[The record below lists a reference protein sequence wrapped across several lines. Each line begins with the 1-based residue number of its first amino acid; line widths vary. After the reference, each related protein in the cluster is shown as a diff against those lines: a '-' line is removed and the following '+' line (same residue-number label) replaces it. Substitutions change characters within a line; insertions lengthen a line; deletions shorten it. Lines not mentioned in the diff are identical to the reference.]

1 MQNSS
6 QLVAPK
12 VSEGL
17 EMTGQVEA
25 ATLDALTPMV
35 QRAEKL
41 SLLLLLIERATSIA
55 VVRDFLK
62 SRGLQHSAGSWED
75 LRTKRVLPAYD
86 EGKISLADLQEL
98 LRSTEGYGRQHVF
111 LFKCPEDR
119 AALLLADDRI
129 QRVLAENNISEVG
142 FDPLVVDLP
151 EQPTF
156 VDVRT
161 AVIDGVKSVSIKEIE
176 KRTSKKL
183 TSQVDDTAA
192 MTLTKV
198 YRYEHQRAINVA
210 RLWANGLLE
219 VRIASR
225 DNSTQYKDDLNQLFY
240 RLRSI
245 FPRSEFKDVSLGDL
259 KKNLWEKR
267 AELQG
272 LVKFSTYTLRDD
284 EGMTLRANTAVTTD
298 DLAGSER
305 IAKSLAEFD
314 TDSAYCSDSN
324 VYFKIVAGEETLKE
338 IHVLLNGE
346 DNEFAVTAAITEEEY
361 EFVLRQVLEHN

>member
-1 MQNSS
+1 
-6 QLVAPK
+6 
-12 VSEGL
+12 
-17 EMTGQVEA
+17 MTGQVEI

-41 SLLLLLIERATSIA
+41 SLLFSLIERATSIA

-62 SRGLQHSAGSWED
+62 SRGLQHSAGSWEE

-86 EGKISLADLQEL
+86 EGKISLADLHEL

-151 EQPTF
+151 EQPTL

-161 AVIDGVKSVSIKEIE
+161 AVINGVKTVSIKEIE

-183 TSQVDDTAA
+183 TSQVDDTTA

-198 YRYEHQRAINVA
+198 YSYENQRVINVA

-225 DNSTQYKDDLNQLFY
+225 DNSTQYKDDLNKLCY

-245 FPRSEFKDVSLGDL
+245 FPRSEFKDISLGAL

-267 AELQG
+267 VELQG

-284 EGMTLRANTAVTTD
+284 EGMTLRANTAVNTD

-314 TDSAYCSDSN
+314 AGSTYCSDSN
-324 VYFKIVAGEETLKE
+324 VYFKIVERDETLKE

-346 DNEFAVTAAITEEEY
+346 INEFAVTAAITEEEY

>member
-1 MQNSS
+1 
-6 QLVAPK
+6 
-12 VSEGL
+12 
-17 EMTGQVEA
+17 MTGQVEA

-62 SRGLQHSAGSWED
+62 SRGLQHSAGSWEE
-75 LRTKRVLPAYD
+75 LRTKRVIPAYD
-86 EGKISLADLQEL
+86 EGRISLADLQDL
-98 LRSTEGYGRQHVF
+98 LRRTEGYGRQHVF
-111 LFKCPEDR
+111 LFKCPPDR
-119 AALLLADDRI
+119 AALLLSDDRML
-129 QRVLAENNISEVG
+129 RVLTEKNISEVG

-151 EQPTF
+151 ENPTF
-156 VDVRT
+156 VDVRAT
-161 AVIDGVKSVSIKEIE
+161 VIDGVKSVSIKEIE

-183 TSQVDDTAA
+183 TSQVNDAAA

-198 YRYEHQRAINVA
+198 YSYEHQRAINVA

-225 DNSTQYKDDLNQLFY
+225 DNSTQYKDDLNSLFY
-240 RLRSI
+240 RMRSI
-245 FPRSEFKDVSLGDL
+245 FPRDEFKDVSLGNL

-284 EGMTLRANTAVTTD
+284 EGMTLRANTAVNTD

-314 TDSAYCSDSN
+314 ADSTYCSDSN
-324 VYFKIVAGEETLKE
+324 VYFKITEGDVILKE

>member
-1 MQNSS
+1 
-6 QLVAPK
+6 
-12 VSEGL
+12 
-17 EMTGQVEA
+17 MTGQVKA

-75 LRTKRVLPAYD
+75 LRTKRILPAYD

-98 LRSTEGYGRQHVF
+98 LRRTEGYGRQHVF
-111 LFKCPEDR
+111 LFRCPADR
-119 AALLLADDRI
+119 AALLLADDRM
-129 QRVLAENNISEVG
+129 QRVLNENNISDVG

-151 EQPTF
+151 DQPTF

-161 AVIDGVKSVSIKEIE
+161 AVIGGVKSVSIKEIE

-183 TSQVDDTAA
+183 TSEVNDAAA

-198 YRYEHQRAINVA
+198 YSYEHQRVINLV

-225 DNSTQYKDDLNQLFY
+225 DNSTKYKDDLGQFFY

-245 FPRSEFKDVSLGDL
+245 FPRTEFKEVSLSSL

-267 AELQG
+267 VELQS

-284 EGMTLRANTAVTTD
+284 EGMTLRANTAVNAD
-298 DLAGSER
+298 DLADSER

-314 TDSAYCSDSN
+314 ADTTYCADSN
-324 VYFKIVAGEETLKE
+324 VYFKIADGEEVLKE

-361 EFVLRQVLEHN
+361 EFVLHQVLENN

>member
-259 KKNLWEKR
+259 KKNLWEKL

-272 LVKFSTYTLRDD
+272 LVKF
-284 EGMTLRANTAVTTD
+284 
-298 DLAGSER
+298 
-305 IAKSLAEFD
+305 
-314 TDSAYCSDSN
+314 
-324 VYFKIVAGEETLKE
+324 
-338 IHVLLNGE
+338 
-346 DNEFAVTAAITEEEY
+346 
-361 EFVLRQVLEHN
+361 

>member
-1 MQNSS
+1 
-6 QLVAPK
+6 
-12 VSEGL
+12 
-17 EMTGQVEA
+17 MTGEVKA
-25 ATLDALTPMV
+25 ATATLDALTPLV
-35 QRAEKL
+35 ERAEKL
-41 SLLLLLIERATSIA
+41 RLLLLLIERATSIA

-62 SRGLQHSAGSWED
+62 SRGLQHSAGSWEE
-75 LRTKRVLPAYD
+75 LRTKRVFPAYD
-86 EGKISLADLQEL
+86 EGRISLADLQAL
-98 LRSTEGYGRQHVF
+98 LRRTEGFGRQHVF

-119 AALLLADDRI
+119 ALQMVAEGRVR
-129 QRVLAENNISEVG
+129 RVLMENNIAEAG
-142 FDPLVVDLP
+142 ADPLVVDLP
-151 EQPTF
+151 DKPTF
-156 VDVRT
+156 VDVHFAQVEGVRT
-161 AVIDGVKSVSIKEIE
+161 VSFKEIE

-183 TSQVDDTAA
+183 TSEVTDTSA

-198 YRYEHQRAINVA
+198 YSYEHQRAINVA

-219 VRIASR
+219 IRIASR
-225 DNSTQYKDDLNQLFY
+225 DNTTRYKDDLAQFFH

-245 FPRSEFKDVSLGDL
+245 FPRTEFRDVSLGNL

-267 AELQG
+267 AELQS

-284 EGMTLRANTAVTTD
+284 EGMSLRANTILNTD

-314 TDSAYCSDSN
+314 TETTYCSDSN
-324 VYFKIVAGEETLKE
+324 VYFKISEDGETTKE

-361 EFVLRQVLEHN
+361 EYVLRKVLEHN